1 MTVIMIVAIVVAVIF
16 TVFCV
21 LGIMA
26 FQKGQKNFQEH
37 SRRIDGIESKLGTI
51 DELAKQNLEMFRKKD
66 AGISNGPTE
75 EIEHDEEIEPDKDKP
90 KIEKQHE
97 NETLAIEEIDD
108 EIDFEGIEIEEVD
121 GEIDIESF
129 IAQLAAADQP
139 KNEIPETHAEPETPA
154 DAIQTAPAVP
164 AASAAPTAHFQGYDI
179 GRSGK
184 KYTTSD
190 LMKLIEE

>member
-66 AGISNGPTE
+66 AGINNGPTE

-108 EIDFEGIEIEEVD
+108 EIDFEGIEIEEID
-121 GEIDIESF
+121 EKADEEIDIENF
-129 IAQLAAADQP
+129 IAQLATAEQP
-139 KNEIPETHAEPETPA
+139 AKA
-154 DAIQTAPAVP
+154 APAKPIEPVP
-164 AASAAPTAHFQGYDI
+164 AASVNNVDPAASIQRYDI

-184 KYTTSD
+184 KYTASD
-190 LMKLIEE
+190 LMILIEE

>member
-26 FQKGQKNFQEH
+26 FQNGQKNFQEH

-66 AGISNGPTE
+66 AGINNGPT
-75 EIEHDEEIEPDKDKP
+75 EEIEPDKDKP

-164 AASAAPTAHFQGYDI
+164 EAPAAPTAHFQGYDI